1 MYDKPF
7 SVQIITPTG
16 VTYKGE
22 PVSVSA
28 PGALGGFQVL
38 YNHAPML
45 STLEIGMISV
55 RDVEGRGTRYA
66 IGGGFLEVKN
76 NAVIVL
82 VDTAENAADIDVE
95 RATRAKERAERRLH
109 SKDPSTD
116 IERAR
121 IAVLRALNR
130 LRVASTSE
138 RDM

>member
-7 SVQIITPTG
+7 SLQIITPTG
-16 VTYKGE
+16 IAYQGE

-45 STLEIGMISV
+45 STLGIGMV
-55 RDVEGRGTRYA
+55 TVMDREGQGTQYA

-76 NAVIVL
+76 NTVVVL
-82 VDTAENAADIDVE
+82 ADTAESATHIDVE

-109 SKDPSTD
+109 SKDPSVD

-121 IAVLRALNR
+121 IAILRALNR
-130 LRVASTSE
+130 MRVASRIE
-138 RDM
+138 KDA